1 MFLITNECI
10 AVASCFVFLE
20 TLLCN
25 ASLCIISEVFQGYI
39 IMYEIQKR
47 DPDVKVF
54 CCKHFRNYFFAMIS
68 VEDSRFQLL

>member
-1 MFLITNECI
+1 MLLITNECI

-39 IMYEIQKR
+39 IMY
-47 DPDVKVF
+47 V
-54 CCKHFRNYFFAMIS
+54 RNS
-68 VEDSRFQLL
+68 KERSRCEGFLLQAF